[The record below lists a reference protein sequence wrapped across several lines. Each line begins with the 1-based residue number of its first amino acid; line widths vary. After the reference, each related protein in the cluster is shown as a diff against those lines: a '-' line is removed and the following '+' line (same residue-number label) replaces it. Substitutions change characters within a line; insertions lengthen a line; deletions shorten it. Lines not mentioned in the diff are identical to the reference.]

1 MDSFVMNYEE
11 VENMEK
17 SYQDIEEMIYY
28 LGKLCREKAILSVRR
43 RTGLWWGTNLSK
55 EIREILVN
63 LTLFQCQIL
72 LNDYF
77 VPINK
82 KLVERNLWE
91 TILWTAEKHC
101 GACILSLLK
110 YLKNDIIKYVGC
122 I

>member
-1 MDSFVMNYEE
+1 MNYEE

-28 LGKLCREKAILSVRR
+28 LGKLCREKAILKCGEEEQVYDE
-43 RTGLWWGTNLSK
+43 GINLSK

-82 KLVERNLWE
+82 NWWKG
-91 TILWTAEKHC
+91 IYEKP
-101 GACILSLLK
+101 
-110 YLKNDIIKYVGC
+110 YYEQQKNIAVHAFYRC
-122 I
+122 LNT

>member
-1 MDSFVMNYEE
+1 MNYEE

-28 LGKLCREKAILSVRR
+28 LGKLCREKAILKCGEEEQVYDE
-43 RTGLWWGTNLSK
+43 GTNLSK

-82 KLVERNLWE
+82 NWWKG
-91 TILWTAEKHC
+91 IYEKP
-101 GACILSLLK
+101 
-110 YLKNDIIKYVGC
+110 YYEQQKNIAVHAFYRC
-122 I
+122 LNT